1 MRARRPSPSARPA
14 IVPMKTSCDFLIV
27 GSGIAGLSFA
37 IRAARVGSVIMITK
51 KTDSESN
58 TNYAQGGIACVLDP
72 NDSFENHVHDTLVS
86 GAGLCNQ
93 EAVRILVSEAP
104 KRIEELVEW
113 GTHFS
118 TSKTSRAWHHLD
130 LGREGGHSTNRIVH
144 TRDFTGRAV
153 EESLL
158 RQLRT
163 MRNVTM
169 YENHCGVELI
179 TNHHVHDRFSKG
191 KNRCYGVYVLDT
203 IERAIFA
210 VQAKITCFTTGG
222 CGRVYLHTT
231 NPEIATGDG
240 VAMAYRAG
248 ATIENMEFIQFHP
261 TTLYHEHG
269 NSFLI
274 SEALRGFGGV
284 LKDSRGVEFMNRY
297 HPMKSLA
304 TRDIVARAID
314 NELKKS
320 GDSCVYLDIRHI
332 PASRT
337 RRHFPHIYRRCKEF
351 GIDITRE
358 LIPVVPAAH
367 FLCGGIRVD
376 KNGHSTIANLYACGE
391 VACTGVH
398 GANRLASNSLL
409 EALVFSRRAADDAIA
424 RLHSIPLVPPSLI
437 PPWDDSGTIDNE
449 EWVLLSHNITEVQSV
464 MWDYVGIVRSNLR
477 LARAMRR
484 IAFLEKETEN
494 FYKRTKITPRLLEL
508 RNIVTTAKL
517 VVASALRRHESRGL
531 HYTTDYP
538 ALDDRY
544 WKKNTVLVNPQ
555 AGRRTP

>member
-1 MRARRPSPSARPA
+1 
-14 IVPMKTSCDFLIV
+14 MKTSCDFLIV

-58 TNYAQGGIACVLDP
+58 TNHAQGGIACVLDP
-72 NDSFENHVHDTLVS
+72 NDSIESHVHDTLVA

-93 EAVRILVSEAP
+93 EAVRILASEAP
-104 KRIEELVEW
+104 ERIEELVEW

-118 TSKTSRAWHHLD
+118 TSKSSSAPHHLD
-130 LGREGGHSTNRIVH
+130 LGREGGHSANRIVH
-144 TRDFTGRAV
+144 MRDCTGRAV
-153 EESLL
+153 EESLIK
-158 RQLRT
+158 QLRR
-163 MRNVTM
+163 MRNITL

-179 TNHHVHDRFSKG
+179 TDHHIHGRSSRG
-191 KNRCYGVYVLDT
+191 RNRCYGMYVLDT
-203 IERAIFA
+203 VQRAIFA

-269 NSFLI
+269 GSFLI
-274 SEALRGFGGV
+274 SEALRGFGAV

-297 HPMKSLA
+297 HPMRSLA

-337 RRHFPHIYRRCKEF
+337 RRHFPTIYARCKEL
-351 GIDITRE
+351 GIDITRD

-367 FLCGGIRVD
+367 FLCGGIKVD
-376 KNGHSTIANLYACGE
+376 TNGQSTIPNLYACGE
-391 VACTGVH
+391 VACTGIH

-409 EALVFSRRAADDAIA
+409 EALVFSRRAADEAIDRVRA
-424 RLHSIPLVPPSLI
+424 I
-437 PPWDDSGTIDNE
+437 PPMPHAMIPAWDDSGTIDNE

-484 IAFLEKETEN
+484 IAFLERETEN
-494 FYKRTKITPRLLEL
+494 FYKRTRITPRLLEL

-517 VVASALRRHESRGL
+517 IVASALMRHESRGL
-531 HYTTDYP
+531 HYTTDFP
-538 ALDDRY
+538 APNDRY
-544 WKKNTVLVNPQ
+544 WRKNTALVNPL
-555 AGRRTP
+555 AGRRAR